1 MNAQIYKWLA
11 IDILAFRTPRMKTT
25 PTKKLPHPKNEA
37 NPTQKIKTIS
47 PKKKTT
53 PTKKNKRSHL

>member
-11 IDILAFRTPRMKTT
+11 IDILAFRTQRMKTT

-37 NPTQKIKTIS
+37 NPTQ
-47 PKKKTT
+47 PKKLRRSLPKNKENR
-53 PTKKNKRSHL
+53 TKKIN